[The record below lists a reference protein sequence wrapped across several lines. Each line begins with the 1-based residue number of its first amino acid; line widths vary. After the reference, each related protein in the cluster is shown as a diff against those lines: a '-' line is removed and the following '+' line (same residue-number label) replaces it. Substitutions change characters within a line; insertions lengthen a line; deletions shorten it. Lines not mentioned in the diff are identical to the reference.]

1 MRLIG
6 LLRLYHLIASRWTIS
21 NAQKAAQKK
30 YDQKTKMVSIKYTP
44 SDMNE
49 YQRLKNYLDKTG
61 ESTNKFIK
69 SLINNFFESGQ
80 DQIFS
85 ERKVKSPI
93 EERTERQKKYYPY
106 CEVYYDDLKFSYDSF
121 GQKTMDRVLYE
132 FEDIIDSALDNILE
146 ETGSGFKEWV
156 DDVKKRMDDS
166 EFQDGTKEEICE
178 KLIKEM
184 MGYVY

>member
-61 ESTNKFIK
+61 QSTNKFIK
-69 SLINNFFESGQ
+69 NLINNFFESGQ
-80 DQIFS
+80 DQIFY

-93 EERTERQKKYYPY
+93 EERTKE
-106 CEVYYDDLKFSYDSF
+106 
-121 GQKTMDRVLYE
+121 
-132 FEDIIDSALDNILE
+132 IL
-146 ETGSGFKEWV
+146 S
-156 DDVKKRMDDS
+156 
-166 EFQDGTKEEICE
+166 I
-178 KLIKEM
+178 L
-184 MGYVY
+184 

>member
-1 MRLIG
+1 MEQVKK
-6 LLRLYHLIASRWTIS
+6 TIS

-30 YDQKTKMVSIKYTP
+30 YDHKTKMVSIKYTL
-44 SDMNE
+44 SEMSE

-61 ESTNKFIK
+61 QSTNKFIK

-80 DQIFS
+80 DQIFF

-93 EERTERQKKYYPY
+93 EERTEIQKKFYPY
-106 CEVYYDDLKFSYDSF
+106 CEVYYDDLQFLYDSF
-121 GQKTMDRVLYE
+121 GQKTMDRIFCE

-156 DDVKKRMDDS
+156 DDVKKRMDDG
-166 EFQDGTKEEICE
+166 EFQDGTKEEICK
-178 KLIKEM
+178 KLISQINE
-184 MGYVY
+184 YL